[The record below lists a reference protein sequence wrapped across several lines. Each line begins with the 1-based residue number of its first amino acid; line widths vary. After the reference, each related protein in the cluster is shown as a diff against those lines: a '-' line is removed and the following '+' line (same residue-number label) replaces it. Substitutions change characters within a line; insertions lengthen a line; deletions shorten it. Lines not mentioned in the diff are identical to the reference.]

1 MCPYRRGG
9 DGEGEGGSGAGGAA
23 VAFWR
28 KIARLDTRR
37 PGEEEGC

>member
-23 VAFWR
+23 AAFWR
-28 KIARLDTRR
+28 KIARLDTRS
-37 PGEEEGC
+37 GEEEGC